1 LQFHKLEDYLK
12 MTNKLF
18 IHAVALTA
26 LVVAGL
32 PAKAQIRGGSRAPMP
47 ADLSQRLAAA
57 EAQFPSVLANALS
70 PESVAATLRLIKG
83 HPSPTTAGLTNF
95 DNVSAPCDFP
105 STSPLLGLE
114 QFAGFAAPA
123 PDGGAVLNECSG
135 FGVNPH
141 SPPNF
146 LAFNDITGYY
156 DPSGIPKT
164 PELIYVAKTTSNV
177 SLWISGGD
185 NPSYPYAVVAYGSTG
200 VLGVVPAHT
209 TEEWI
214 QISLNAS
221 GIIAIGLVGNPGYL
235 LVDDILAQ

>member
-1 LQFHKLEDYLK
+1 

-18 IHAVALTA
+18 LHAAALTA

-32 PAKAQIRGGSRAPMP
+32 PAAAQIRGGSSKPMP

-57 EAQFPSVLANALS
+57 QAQFPSVLANALS
-70 PESVAATLRLIKG
+70 PESIAATLRLIKEQA
-83 HPSPTTAGLTNF
+83 SPTTPGLTDF
-95 DNVSAPCDFP
+95 DNVSAPCSFS
-105 STSPLLGLE
+105 STTPLIGLE
-114 QFAGFAAPA
+114 QFAGFKAPA
-123 PDGGAVLNECSG
+123 PDGGAILNVCAG

-146 LAFNDITGYY
+146 LAFNDITGFYE
-156 DPSGIPKT
+156 PSGVPKT
-164 PELIYVAKTTSNV
+164 PELIYIAKTTTNV

-185 NPSYPYAVVAYGSTG
+185 NPSYPYAVVAYGSAG

-214 QISLNAS
+214 QISLNAP

>member
-1 LQFHKLEDYLK
+1 

-18 IHAVALTA
+18 VHMAAVAA
-26 LVVAGL
+26 LAFAGL
-32 PAKAQIRGGSRAPMP
+32 PAKGQIRGGSIKPLP

-57 EAQFPSVLANALS
+57 EAQFPTVLANALS
-70 PESVAATLRLIKG
+70 PESIAATLRLIKDQ
-83 HPSPTTAGLTNF
+83 PAPTTPGLTDF
-95 DNVSAPCDFP
+95 DNVTGPCDFP
-105 STSPLLGLE
+105 STTPLIGLE
-114 QFAGFAAPA
+114 QFAGFKAPA
-123 PDGGAVLNECSG
+123 PDGGAILNTCAG

-156 DPSGIPKT
+156 EPSGVPKV

-185 NPSYPYAVVAYGSTG
+185 NPSYPFAVVAYGSTG
-200 VLGVVPAHT
+200 VLGVTPAHT
-209 TEEWI
+209 TEEWN
-214 QISLNAS
+214 QITITAP
-221 GIIAIGLVGNPGYL
+221 GIIAISLVGNPGYL